1 MKTRTIQITAGNGPI
16 ECAWVVAKV
25 LKIVLREASASKL
38 NYTIVNQEKGEEN
51 GIVRSANIQLSGDAN
66 SLADFMRSWIGTIQ
80 WIGQSNYRKNHKRK
94 NWFIGV
100 TEIEDAY
107 KLELKDSEIK
117 YQAIRSSGPGGQHV
131 NKVSSAIRAIH
142 IPTGIQVVAMDRRS
156 QHQNKK
162 LAKQRLQERVTH
174 QNKENYKTSI
184 KNQWENHQKLERG
197 NPIKTITGSN
207 FKYKKVRKNNASQRQ
222 QLKNELRREL

>member
-51 GIVRSANIQLSGDAN
+51 GTVRSANIQLSGDAN
-66 SLADFMRSWIGTIQ
+66 SLADFMSNWIGTIQ

-107 KLELKDSEIK
+107 ELELKDSEIK

-197 NPIKTITGSN
+197 NPIKKITGSN
-207 FKYKKVRKNNASQRQ
+207 FKYKKGVHNILSQIVIF
-222 QLKNELRREL
+222 KG

>member
-51 GIVRSANIQLSGDAN
+51 GTVRSANIQLSGDAN
-66 SLADFMRSWIGTIQ
+66 SLADFMSNWIGTIQ

-107 KLELKDSEIK
+107 ELELKDSDIK

-174 QNKENYKTSI
+174 QNKENYKTSK

-197 NPIKTITGSN
+197 NPIKKITGSN
-207 FKYKKVRKNNASQRQ
+207 FKYKKGVHNILSQIVIF
-222 QLKNELRREL
+222 KG

>member
-1 MKTRTIQITAGNGPI
+1 MSN
-16 ECAWVVAKV
+16 
-25 LKIVLREASASKL
+25 
-38 NYTIVNQEKGEEN
+38 
-51 GIVRSANIQLSGDAN
+51 
-66 SLADFMRSWIGTIQ
+66 WIGTIQ

-107 KLELKDSEIK
+107 ELELKDSEIK

-197 NPIKTITGSN
+197 NPIKKITGSN
-207 FKYKKVRKNNASQRQ
+207 FKYKKGVHNILSQIVIF
-222 QLKNELRREL
+222 KG

>member
-1 MKTRTIQITAGNGPI
+1 MWRRKTSIQITAGNGPI

-51 GIVRSANIQLSGDAN
+51 GTVRSANIQLSGDAN
-66 SLADFMRSWIGTIQ
+66 SLADFMSNWIGTIQ

-107 KLELKDSEIK
+107 ELELKDSDIK

-197 NPIKTITGSN
+197 NPIKKITGSN
-207 FKYKKVRKNNASQRQ
+207 FKYKKGVHNILSQIVIF
-222 QLKNELRREL
+222 KG

>member
-51 GIVRSANIQLSGDAN
+51 GTVRSANIQLSGDAN

-107 KLELKDSEIK
+107 ELELKDSEIK

-156 QHQNKK
+156 QRQNKK

-207 FKYKKVRKNNASQRQ
+207 FKYKKVRK
-222 QLKNELRREL
+222 K

>member
-51 GIVRSANIQLSGDAN
+51 GTVRSANIQLSGDAN
-66 SLADFMRSWIGTIQ
+66 SLADFMSNWIGTIQ

-100 TEIEDAY
+100 TEIEVAY
-107 KLELKDSEIK
+107 ELELKDCEIK
-117 YQAIRSSGPGGQHV
+117 YLAIRCSGPGGQHV
-131 NKVSSAIRAIH
+131 NKVCSAIRAIH

-197 NPIKTITGSN
+197 NPIKKITGSN
-207 FKYKKVRKNNASQRQ
+207 FKYKKGVHNILSQIVIF
-222 QLKNELRREL
+222 KG